1 VIEYAA
7 TCDESIIEDVF
18 HLPHDL
24 EDTSDPFTPL
34 AEPKSGSTDDHSK
47 EPSVEVATPEEASNV
62 VSGDDVE
69 EKETTGEA
77 VKRKAENEETKE
89 EEEGSAEKVS
99 S

>member
-1 VIEYAA
+1 
-7 TCDESIIEDVF
+7 
-18 HLPHDL
+18 
-24 EDTSDPFTPL
+24 
-34 AEPKSGSTDDHSK
+34 
-47 EPSVEVATPEEASNV
+47 V

>member
-1 VIEYAA
+1 MIEYAA

-18 HLPHDL
+18 DLPPNL
-24 EDTSDPFTPL
+24 EDTLDSFMFF

-62 VSGDDVE
+62 E

-89 EEEGSAEKVS
+89 EEGSAEKIS

>member
-1 VIEYAA
+1 VPRA
-7 TCDESIIEDVF
+7 TSQCEAGSRTTTWR
-18 HLPHDL
+18 
-24 EDTSDPFTPL
+24 TSPAPFTPL

-62 VSGDDVE
+62 VSGDDAE

-89 EEEGSAEKVS
+89 EEEGSAEKIS